1 MKLSTAILAALLSC
15 EPVALSQSY
24 VSAFPYFYDWNDATT
39 LTGDGHYAVNGFAID
54 SSTSDRYLKGVI
66 INSTWTNMSV
76 AVNVDATGKSL
87 TGQEVLSFEMWGAPQ
102 SAYLDATINGMEL
115 IPGDGIIRF
124 TGLSSTHQ
132 LVQITI
138 PHNGTYFNFSN
149 TKFSVVINADPYN
162 LFCMD
167 NFSIAGGALPIQL
180 AAFNASILPSHN
192 GVQLNWTTASEVHNY
207 GFFVQRGSSRDNIA
221 NISSLIPG
229 HGTSAM
235 TYSYSWTDAS
245 LTGGYYRLNQID
257 LDGTSHYSDIVE
269 VSTPAGNKLDQ
280 NFPNPFNPSTQIAYS
295 TGRDGIT
302 RLEIYNIL
310 GQKVLTAVNAFQS
323 AGSYR
328 ATIDG
333 SGLSSGTYIY
343 VLTNGDFR
351 AVKRMTLLK

>member
-1 MKLSTAILAALLSC
+1 
-15 EPVALSQSY
+15 
-24 VSAFPYFYDWNDATT
+24 VSAFPYFYDWNNAAT
-39 LTGDGHYAVNGFAID
+39 LTGDGHYAVSGFAID
-54 SSTSDRYLKGVI
+54 SSTSDRYLRAVI
-66 INSTWTNMSV
+66 INNTWTDISLSIY
-76 AVNVDATGKSL
+76 VDATGKSL

-102 SAYLDATINGMEL
+102 SAFLGATINGMEV
-115 IPGDGIIRF
+115 IPGNGIIKF
-124 TGLSSTHQ
+124 NGLSSTHQ

-149 TKFSVVINADPYN
+149 TKFSIDIYGDPYG

-180 AAFNASILPSHN
+180 ATFNANVLPSHS
-192 GVQLNWTTASEVHNY
+192 GVQLNWTTVSEVNNY
-207 GFFVQRGSSRDNIA
+207 GFFVQRGSSKANIA

-229 HGTSAM
+229 HGTSAL
-235 TYSYSWTDAS
+235 THSYSWTDAS
-245 LTGGYYRLNQID
+245 LAGGYYRVNQID

-269 VSTPAGNKLDQ
+269 VSTPTAGKLDQ

-295 TGRDGIT
+295 TSRDGIT
-302 RLEIYNIL
+302 KLEIYNIL
-310 GQKVLTAVNAFQS
+310 AQKVLTAVNEFQS

-351 AVKRMTLLK
+351 AVKRMTMLK